1 MAEIDLL
8 GVENQ
13 CCGLLNMKILGYVNI
28 FLEQCQIPKSDQ
40 MILLWRKYKIYLF
53 SFPFSVCMST
63 QPTPIFPKMYRDWK
77 GFQGYDDTRV
87 HFYGGIEGPLSS
99 KKNIQQHQ
107 QQWLKI
113 VFSFLLFFLYVLP
126 CKFSRGESSLYF
138 YLEFRSLNL
147 KFICF
152 LSRRI
157 CYRNWTVSYSS
168 ISCSI
173 FNIEYS
179 ISILL

>member
-40 MILLWRKYKIYLF
+40 MILLWRKCKIYLF

-99 KKNIQQHQ
+99 KKISNNTSSSGSK
-107 QQWLKI
+107 L
-113 VFSFLLFFLYVLP
+113 SFLSCYFF
-126 CKFSRGESSLYF
+126 CTF
-138 YLEFRSLNL
+138 YHANSVGVNR
-147 KFICF
+147 
-152 LSRRI
+152 
-157 CYRNWTVSYSS
+157 V
-168 ISCSI
+168 SI
-173 FNIEYS
+173 FIWNLEARI
-179 ISILL
+179 